1 MHFEQ
6 QRKINADIQ
15 KREEI
20 KANREHVKNLEKE
33 ERTKKITQS
42 RREFVKTNTAP
53 IQQENFKIKGKPVS
67 YKSLFKA
74 IPKKNF
80 SIIRIKTHNNKKSA
94 TDAFNHIE
102 RLKEHANLSYLNK
115 EPDHANTSFLRYLEG
130 GKTQD
135 EKTGLEL
142 LGKPQNPAEIVQQ
155 LKEAGRFV
163 SYSKHEFTA
172 VEFFLGLSPE
182 IFEQLKDEHKKDFS
196 EKFGAACALF
206 LKERFNV
213 RVCSIRLHQDE
224 QTPHV
229 QALLLPLVPA
239 FKNASSNKKGER
251 EPLTNEAGQ
260 RVLTTSKRAMGLGV
274 SAFELVQLH
283 TEFAN
288 YLRKKGFEVSRGEV
302 NEPLAKTHKSLRDF
316 KSITQKTELRKLKA
330 VEKLEAQAEAQT
342 KAQSLFKG
350 IGQGL
355 AAGKNAVLK
364 DAEERAKEEVKKQL
378 KQKEQEAIEAK
389 EKAKKL
395 KDELE
400 QKTYFN
406 EKLLDEKRDL
416 KNLLELL
423 PPEALAKAKAELEAR
438 KMPRNAA
445 PAMGQGVEG
454 AKPQEVLKSGFK
466 LKI

>member
-42 RREFVKTNTAP
+42 RREYVKSNTAQ
-53 IQQENFKIKGKPVS
+53 IAQENFKIKGKQVS

-80 SIIRIKTHNNKKSA
+80 SIIRIKTHSNKKSA

-142 LGKPQNPAEIVQQ
+142 LGKPQNPAEIVEK
-155 LKEAGRFV
+155 LKSEKRFV

-172 VEFFLGLSPE
+172 VEFFMGLSPE
-182 IFEQLKDEHKKDFS
+182 IFDQLKDEHKKDFS

-239 FKNASSNKKGER
+239 FKKGGDKGEKQ
-251 EPLTNEAGQ
+251 PLLNESGQ
-260 RVLTTSKRAMGLGV
+260 RVLTTSKRAIGLGV

-288 YLRKKGFEVSRGEV
+288 YLRKKGFEVNRGEV

-330 VEKLEAQAEAQT
+330 VEKLEAQAEAGSTT
-342 KAQSLFKG
+342 KSLIKG
-350 IGQGL
+350 IGEGW

-364 DAEERAKEEVKKQL
+364 DAEEKAKAEVKKQL
-378 KQKEQEAIEAK
+378 KQREQEAIEAK

-395 KDELE
+395 KLELE
-400 QKTYFN
+400 QKDFFN
-406 EKLLDEKRDL
+406 QKLLDERREL
-416 KNLLELL
+416 KNLIESL
-423 PPEALAKAKAELEAR
+423 PPEAIAKAKAEIEAR
-438 KMPRNAA
+438 KTPRNAA
-445 PAMGQGVEG
+445 PAMGQGEGG
-454 AKPQEVLKSGFK
+454 AKPQEIEKKGFRPRF
-466 LKI
+466 